1 MIQTLAEPCACEAP
15 PVEPFRLRRPPKS
28 ARRDLRTIMGDGVA
42 CSVMIGIGE
51 NYLAPF
57 ALALGMG
64 ELVAGLVASVP
75 ILAGAVLQMI
85 TPWAIRRLGSN
96 RRWVVACVVCQ
107 VASFLPLAAAAL
119 GGHLPVVILFSIAA
133 IYWASGMASGPAW
146 TTWVDTLIPPRIR
159 SAYFGRRARLCQAA
173 TLIGFAGGGLWLEFG
188 ESRGTTLGAFAV
200 LFLVAAGCRS
210 ISAILLSRQSERRCH
225 HASPVVG
232 AAESILEPLSRDH
245 ERRLLLYLWVMQAAA
260 QVASPYFTP
269 FMLGGLKFSY
279 LKFMLVVSTSLVAKA
294 VALPTLGLLAQ
305 RFGAMR
311 LLWIAG
317 FIVIP
322 LPLFWMISQAT
333 PLLLLIQVMAGA
345 AWATYELA
353 AFLLFFEA
361 VDARNRTGFL
371 TIYNLGYAAATVAV
385 SLAGGGLLA
394 VFGETHAAYLTL
406 FAASGVAR
414 LLTVPFLIRTGRVA
428 HTAKPEPMPATI
440 LFPTVTP
447 GEEPSLRRAA

>member
-1 MIQTLAEPCACEAP
+1 MSQALIDPCASDAQSVAP
-15 PVEPFRLRRPPKS
+15 VRLCRLRES
-28 ARRDLRTIMGDGVA
+28 ARHDLRAIMGDGVA

-51 NYLAPF
+51 NYVAPF
-57 ALALGMG
+57 ALALGMD

-75 ILAGAVLQMI
+75 VLAGAVLQTI
-85 TPWAIRRLGSN
+85 SPWAIRRLGSN

-107 VASFLPLAAAAL
+107 AVSFLPLAAAAIA
-119 GGHLPVVILFSIAA
+119 GNLPVAILFLLAA
-133 IYWASGMASGPAW
+133 IYWGSGMASGPAW
-146 TTWVDTLIPPRIR
+146 TSWVDTLIPERIR
-159 SAYFGRRARLCQAA
+159 AAYFGRRARFCQAA
-173 TLIGFAGGGLWLEFG
+173 TVVGFAGGGLWLEFG
-188 ESRGTTLGAFAV
+188 ESLGAPLTAFAV
-200 LFLVAAGCRS
+200 LFLVAASCRS
-210 ISAILLSRQSERRCH
+210 ISAVFLVRQNERRGACEALMAGARTSVLKPLG
-225 HASPVVG
+225 HA
-232 AAESILEPLSRDH
+232 H
-245 ERRLLLYLWVMQAAA
+245 QRRLLFYLWAMQAAA

-269 FMLGGLKFSY
+269 FMLGQLKFSY
-279 LKFMLVVSTSLVAKA
+279 AKFMVIISTSLVAKA

-311 LLWIAG
+311 VLWIAG

-333 PLLLLIQVMAGA
+333 PFLLMIQVLAGA
-345 AWATYELA
+345 SWATYELA

-371 TIYNLGYAAATVAV
+371 TLYNLGYAAATVAG

-394 VFGETHAAYLTL
+394 VLGETHAAYLTL
-406 FAASGVAR
+406 FAASGAAR
-414 LLTVPFLIRTGRVA
+414 LLTVPLLIRAGRVA
-428 HTAKPEPMPATI
+428 QSAKPEPVPATV